1 MSEEPAPRPR
11 RPIPPLMDR
20 LGELCRDGKEAAEF
34 LWQVPD
40 DQKTRHKIPGMLA
53 EIQEL
58 AQKQRAQGGTPGPG
72 RRGEAC
78 CVTGGRLG
86 AKRTAAWSFA
96 TTGRQFCFR

>member
-1 MSEEPAPRPR
+1 VALGYGWLWQTDSTVDGPAR
-11 RPIPPLMDR
+11 RVV
-20 LGELCRDGKEAAEF
+20 RDGKEAAEF